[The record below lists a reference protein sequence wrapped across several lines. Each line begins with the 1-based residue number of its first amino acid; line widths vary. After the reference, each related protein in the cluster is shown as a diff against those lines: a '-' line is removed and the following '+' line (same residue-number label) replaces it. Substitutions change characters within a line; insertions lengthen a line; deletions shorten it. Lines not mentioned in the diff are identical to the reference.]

1 MVNLALSLQ
10 MKKKR
15 MPLITK
21 EVFLQDL
28 DLHKEKKKYKNV
40 VTRQTDVWFVIRC
53 YYIIFFLSD
62 E

>member
-40 VTRQTDVWFVIRC
+40 VTRQTDVNGLW
-53 YYIIFFLSD
+53 
-62 E
+62 